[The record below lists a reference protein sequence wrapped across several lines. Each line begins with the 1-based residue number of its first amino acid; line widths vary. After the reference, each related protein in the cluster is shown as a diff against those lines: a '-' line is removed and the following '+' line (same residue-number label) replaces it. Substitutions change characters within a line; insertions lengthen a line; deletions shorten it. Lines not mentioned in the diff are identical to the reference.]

1 MAETSVAAPPVRG
14 RSARVR
20 RGLLSLVATATLAL
34 GSLALPVVAQ
44 AAESPSFTA
53 DVTEVADTQID
64 VAIEGTGYGDV
75 KALPGQT
82 EPHVY
87 FTLIEKGADLANV
100 GQADTA
106 VSASVA
112 TDGTVSEVLTVP
124 AEELDETKSYEV
136 ISWPSRSFPT
146 EANIYARTD
155 VTIDWTALFPEDEQE
170 PEQPQPA
177 TPSFTADV
185 TEVADTQIDVAIEGT
200 GYGDVKAL
208 PGQTEPH
215 VYFTLIE
222 KGADLA
228 NVGQADT
235 AVSASVATDGTVSE
249 VLTVPAEELDETKT
263 YEVIS
268 WPSRSFPTEANI
280 YARTDVTIDWTAL
293 FPAPAPTWDPQ
304 LTVTPAT
311 DLDPAGDTVTVTGTG
326 YNPAQGIYVFL
337 CTDVDLP
344 ADLWQLALG
353 CRNGAKSFTPGA
365 DGTFEIEF
373 SVKQLGDAAT
383 SVYTAANHTA
393 QSDRTQDAKATLA
406 FAEPVVPEPEQPA
419 TPSFTADVTEVADTQ
434 IDVAIEGTGYGAVK
448 PLPGQTEPHVYFTLI
463 EKGADLANVG
473 QADTAVSASVATDG
487 TVSEVLTVPADEL
500 DETKTYE
507 VISWPSRSFPTEAN
521 IYARTVVTIDWTA
534 LFPEDEQEPEQ
545 PEEPSVALTGPNG
558 TALTSIRQGEAITF
572 TVSPVTT
579 GTAFEVTIHSDPI
592 TLPELAVAGADGIAT
607 ATWTVPADFETG
619 QHTVTFAADD
629 LSYSAT
635 FEVLA
640 AAPVGGSDDD
650 GTDTSGGAVS
660 GGSAGTSG
668 SQTGQL
674 AITGGNGAGIALSAA
689 ALLMLVGAGVLVA
702 ARRRTLTTDQV

>member
-75 KALPGQT
+75 KA
-82 EPHVY
+82 
-87 FTLIEKGADLANV
+87 
-100 GQADTA
+100 
-106 VSASVA
+106 
-112 TDGTVSEVLTVP
+112 
-124 AEELDETKSYEV
+124 
-136 ISWPSRSFPT
+136 
-146 EANIYARTD
+146 
-155 VTIDWTALFPEDEQE
+155 
-170 PEQPQPA
+170 
-177 TPSFTADV
+177 
-185 TEVADTQIDVAIEGT
+185 
-200 GYGDVKAL
+200 
-208 PGQTEPH
+208 
-215 VYFTLIE
+215 
-222 KGADLA
+222 
-228 NVGQADT
+228 
-235 AVSASVATDGTVSE
+235 
-249 VLTVPAEELDETKT
+249 
-263 YEVIS
+263 
-268 WPSRSFPTEANI
+268 
-280 YARTDVTIDWTAL
+280 
-293 FPAPAPTWDPQ
+293 
-304 LTVTPAT
+304 
-311 DLDPAGDTVTVTGTG
+311 
-326 YNPAQGIYVFL
+326 
-337 CTDVDLP
+337 
-344 ADLWQLALG
+344 
-353 CRNGAKSFTPGA
+353 
-365 DGTFEIEF
+365 
-373 SVKQLGDAAT
+373 
-383 SVYTAANHTA
+383 
-393 QSDRTQDAKATLA
+393 
-406 FAEPVVPEPEQPA
+406 
-419 TPSFTADVTEVADTQ
+419 
-434 IDVAIEGTGYGAVK
+434 
-448 PLPGQTEPHVYFTLI
+448 LPGQTEPHVYFTLI

>member
-200 GYGDVKAL
+200 GYGDVKA
-208 PGQTEPH
+208 
-215 VYFTLIE
+215 
-222 KGADLA
+222 
-228 NVGQADT
+228 
-235 AVSASVATDGTVSE
+235 
-249 VLTVPAEELDETKT
+249 
-263 YEVIS
+263 
-268 WPSRSFPTEANI
+268 
-280 YARTDVTIDWTAL
+280 
-293 FPAPAPTWDPQ
+293 
-304 LTVTPAT
+304 
-311 DLDPAGDTVTVTGTG
+311 
-326 YNPAQGIYVFL
+326 
-337 CTDVDLP
+337 
-344 ADLWQLALG
+344 
-353 CRNGAKSFTPGA
+353 
-365 DGTFEIEF
+365 
-373 SVKQLGDAAT
+373 
-383 SVYTAANHTA
+383 
-393 QSDRTQDAKATLA
+393 
-406 FAEPVVPEPEQPA
+406 
-419 TPSFTADVTEVADTQ
+419 
-434 IDVAIEGTGYGAVK
+434 
-448 PLPGQTEPHVYFTLI
+448 LPGQTEPHVYFTLI